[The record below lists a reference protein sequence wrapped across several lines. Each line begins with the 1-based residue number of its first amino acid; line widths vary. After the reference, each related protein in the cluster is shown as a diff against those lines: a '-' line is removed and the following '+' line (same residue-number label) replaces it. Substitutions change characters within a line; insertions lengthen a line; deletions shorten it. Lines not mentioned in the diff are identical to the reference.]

1 MNYKEITEQ
10 DLNLDEKRVFGR
22 IIDMWSLGS
31 PENPYE
37 YSTESKVVKYAE
49 SDGLS
54 EEEIL
59 KILNDLEA
67 RGLIHREKAGKERYI
82 KYKVE
87 ASKIV
92 KELQKTTYVH
102 SREHFTASHLPLG
115 TFSLSRLL

>member
-1 MNYKEITEQ
+1 MKHNEITELELDQ
-10 DLNLDEKRVFGR
+10 DEKHVFGR

-37 YSTESKVVKYAE
+37 FSTESRVVKYAE

-54 EEEIL
+54 REKIL
-59 KILNDLEA
+59 KILNDFEI
-67 RGLIHREKAGKERYI
+67 RGLIHREKSGEECYI

-87 ASKIV
+87 ASKII

-102 SREHFTASHLPLG
+102 SREHFTLPHH
-115 TFSLSRLL
+115 

>member
-1 MNYKEITEQ
+1 MKYREITEQ
-10 DLNLDEKRVFGR
+10 DLDQDEKRVLGR

-31 PENPYE
+31 PDNPYE
-37 YSTESKVVKYAE
+37 QSTESKVVKFAE

-59 KILNDLEA
+59 RILNDLEA
-67 RGLIHREKAGKERYI
+67 RGLIHREKTGKESYI

-102 SREHFTASHLPLG
+102 SREHFTPTHH
-115 TFSLSRLL
+115 